1 MTVCHILSSFSSQ
14 WKTYPSSVLQGRE
27 NGVKLIRH
35 TLLMALAVVLENK
48 THSQR
53 TAQTVDVMKL
63 EVIVL
68 MTQYTQTHTTA
79 YIADIN
85 KHIQKHTLN
94 N

>member
-1 MTVCHILSSFSSQ
+1 
-14 WKTYPSSVLQGRE
+14 
-27 NGVKLIRH
+27 
-35 TLLMALAVVLENK
+35 MALAVVLENK